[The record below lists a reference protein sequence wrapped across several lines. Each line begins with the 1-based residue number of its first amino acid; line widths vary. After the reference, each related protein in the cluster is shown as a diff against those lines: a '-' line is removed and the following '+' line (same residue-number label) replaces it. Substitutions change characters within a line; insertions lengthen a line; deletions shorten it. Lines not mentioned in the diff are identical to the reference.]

1 LAQQPA
7 EIQEKAR
14 SAMDVSVARQATTIE
29 QQRDSIRKQAPAGA
43 VEHSFF
49 LTPWVDPAPAP
60 ARGAETAA
68 VCEPVPKTDLDL
80 MIKEAARR
88 ESLTPDLLRAVI
100 RKESAFQPC
109 AVSEKG
115 ALGLMQLMPAT
126 AARFGVDDPFDPRQN
141 IDAGTKFLGELLKR
155 YGNDLSLALSAYNAG
170 PARVDAKGGI
180 PSIPETV
187 AYVSGILD
195 TLR

>member
-1 LAQQPA
+1 
-7 EIQEKAR
+7 
-14 SAMDVSVARQATTIE
+14 
-29 QQRDSIRKQAPAGA
+29 
-43 VEHSFF
+43 
-49 LTPWVDPAPAP
+49 
-60 ARGAETAA
+60 
-68 VCEPVPKTDLDL
+68 VPKTDLDL